1 MNRPE
6 VSIVMINYNGL
17 PWLEETLESTLATR
31 DIDFEV
37 VVADDC
43 STDASRDFLTAKAA
57 ADPRVVPHFLRE
69 NLGISGAR
77 NAGIDLARGEFIS
90 IVDSDD
96 RFLPDT
102 VRHQKEAFL
111 RLAAKAPDLSLLM
124 SDAWLINEAGERIG
138 RYISRDWWNRESAE
152 NPPLWTLPST
162 FFFRREGAARF
173 HPGYRSAD
181 APIFI
186 SRMQRLGPVGFCGQP
201 LIEYRL
207 RMSSVTNNKGGFML
221 REMAAAEESRRRGL
235 LDNPLSA
242 ADMQEP
248 AWREV
253 SAWIHGRNAKNAM
266 ANGKYL
272 FAACQL
278 AKAVLAHPGRTL
290 EKLARAFQTVGK
302 RFL

>member
-1 MNRPE
+1 MKRPE

-17 PWLEETLESTLATR
+17 PWLEETLASTLATR
-31 DIDFEV
+31 DVDFEV

-57 ADPRVVPHFLRE
+57 SDPRVIPHFLSE

-77 NAGIDLARGEFIS
+77 NAGIDVARGEYIS

-102 VRHQKEAFL
+102 VRLQKEAFL
-111 RLAAKAPDLSLLM
+111 RLSAKTPDLSLLM
-124 SDAWLINEAGERIG
+124 SDAWLINEAGGRIG
-138 RYISRDWWNRESAE
+138 RYISRDWWDRESAE

-162 FFFRREGAARF
+162 FFFRREGSPRF

-186 SRMQRLGPVGFCGQP
+186 SRMQQIGPVGFCGQP

-207 RMSSVTNNKGGFML
+207 RMSSVTNNKGGHML

-253 SAWIHGRNAKNAM
+253 SAWTHGRNAKNAM

-272 FAACQL
+272 FAAGQL
-278 AKAVLAHPGRTL
+278 AKAIAAHPGRTL